1 MELVDLSFRVLW
13 DFVHSLVKKKKTVS
27 VRMCSTA
34 SHRNPDSDRL
44 KQHGNLLSPITRSL
58 EKSSLQGWLIQQ
70 QLLFSRMQVS
80 FPFLCSA
87 IPSADFSA
95 GLGARWAWQFLVS

>member
-1 MELVDLSFRVLW
+1 
-13 DFVHSLVKKKKTVS
+13 
-27 VRMCSTA
+27 MCSTA

-44 KQHGNLLSPITRSL
+44 KQYGNLLSPITRSP

-70 QLLFSRMQVS
+70 LLLFSRTQGFF
-80 FPFLCSA
+80 FPFLRSA

-95 GLGARWAWQFLVS
+95 RLGARWAWQFLVS